1 MPLFQRLRALLA
13 AEWRHLTTVNASER
27 PLEMPL
33 AAALATGLPIF
44 IGAGTGQLAQGLA
57 ASIGGLVFLYLPGT
71 ALAHRMAWV
80 MACAFGLV
88 ACYTLGVLSHLYPP
102 LTLPLLTV
110 MTMAVTMVCRFYA
123 VPPPGSLFFV
133 MAAAIAA
140 YTPATGDEAQL
151 QVGLLAMGCVLGVS
165 IAFGYSLHRLRRAP
179 PAPAPQPQTDFDFVV
194 VESVVIGGFVG
205 LSLALAQWLE
215 LSRPYWVPVSCL
227 SVIQGVSLRAVWVR
241 QFHRILGTAA
251 GLAVFWGLA
260 TLRLDDWGIA
270 VLLTLLAVVVET
282 LIVRH
287 YALAVVFVTPM
298 TILLAEA
305 AQLGAHSPD
314 TLMMARLMDTVV
326 GCAVGLAGGVF
337 LHSQRCRAAVRAAL
351 RAVLPAPAKP

>member
-1 MPLFQRLRALLA
+1 MSRFERLRALVV

-27 PLEMPL
+27 PLEMPV

-44 IGAGTGQLAQGLA
+44 IGAATGQLAQGLA
-57 ASIGGLVFLYLPGT
+57 ASLGGLVFLYLPGT
-71 ALAHRMAWV
+71 SLAHRMAWI

-88 ACYTLGVLSHLYPP
+88 GCYTLGVLSHLVPA

-110 MTMAVTMVCRFYA
+110 ITMAVTMVCRFYA

-140 YTPATGDEAQL
+140 YTPATGQDAQL

-165 IAFGYSLHRLRRAP
+165 IAFAYSLHRLRRAAP
-179 PAPAPQPQTDFDFVV
+179 SPAPPPRTDFEFVV

-241 QFHRILGTAA
+241 HFHRILGTAA
-251 GLAVFWGLA
+251 GLAVFWALA
-260 TLRLDDWGIA
+260 SLRLDGWGIA
-270 VLLTLLAVVVET
+270 ALLTLLAVVVET
-282 LIVRH
+282 LVVRH
-287 YALAVVFVTPM
+287 YALAVVFITPM
-298 TILLAEA
+298 TILLAEG
-305 AQLGAHSPD
+305 AQLGAHAPQALMAARLVD
-314 TLMMARLMDTVV
+314 TLV
-326 GCAVGLAGGVF
+326 GCAVGLVGGAC
-337 LHSQRCRAAVRAAL
+337 LHSARFRAAVGSAL
-351 RAVLPAPAKP
+351 RAVLPGPARP